1 MRYRTFKKINENVS
15 LLGIGAMRFPETTNG
30 EVDETAAIRIIR
42 AAIDSG
48 INYVDT
54 AFTYHGEK
62 SEIVVGKALK
72 NGYRERVLLA
82 DKMPIWL
89 AKDEVHMRELFNIQ
103 MKRLDVDCIDM
114 YLIHSVSQ
122 DNWKRAKELKL
133 LTFLEEMRA
142 AGKIRYIGFSF
153 HDSYELFQEVLDA
166 YTWDFCQIQL
176 NFMDKELQA
185 GVKGLQLASEKDLGV
200 IIMEPLK
207 GGRLT
212 SNIPPDIQSI
222 WDSADVRRP
231 PAEWSFKWLAAMPE
245 VTLILSG
252 MSSEEQVYENI
263 KIMDSDDLEKLTDE
277 DHILIDRI
285 SSEYNRLVKYS
296 CTGCEYCLPCPQGLN
311 IPELLEYFNDWNTF
325 GKNEST
331 KTEYLLWVPEDGFA
345 SGCIGCGACEKK
357 CPQQLPIV
365 QALKDTVAAFGK

>member
-122 DNWKRAKELKL
+122 DNRKRAKELKL

-331 KTEYLLWVPEDGFA
+331 KTEYLQWVPEDGFA

>member
-252 MSSEEQVYENI
+252 MSSEEQV
-263 KIMDSDDLEKLTDE
+263 
-277 DHILIDRI
+277 
-285 SSEYNRLVKYS
+285 
-296 CTGCEYCLPCPQGLN
+296 N
-311 IPELLEYFNDWNTF
+311 IPESFEPPVRTF
-325 GKNEST
+325 RATVPAPESR
-331 KTEYLLWVPEDGFA
+331 
-345 SGCIGCGACEKK
+345 
-357 CPQQLPIV
+357 
-365 QALKDTVAAFGK
+365 